1 MTLPKYR
8 KTSNDIVWMSFINVL
23 GSVVSSYCRQTGE
36 RQWEEGEEGERERGR
51 TRRNEG
57 REKEGQILIG
67 SASALWDPSNHA
79 LEASFL
85 CRLLFFLPTRL

>member
-1 MTLPKYR
+1 MFIGIQISMTLPKYR

-51 TRRNEG
+51 KEEMREEKRRDARG
-57 REKEGQILIG
+57 R
-67 SASALWDPSNHA
+67 D
-79 LEASFL
+79 
-85 CRLLFFLPTRL
+85 RY